1 MVEIFSLSTQCLFAI
16 DAAELGCNE
25 AMGYLAEEGVAAEM
39 EVHCTTEVELFPSCL
54 AVSHHQNSVR
64 RTETAALMLYMSILC
79 TLGPP
84 FKGRLTFKEDNE
96 G

>member
-1 MVEIFSLSTQCLFAI
+1 MAEIFSLTIKHLFET

-25 AMGYLAEEGVAAEM
+25 AVRYSAEEGVAAEV

-64 RTETAALMLYMSILC
+64 RTKTAALMLYMSILC

-84 FKGRLTFKEDNE
+84 FKGRLAFKEDNK

>member
-1 MVEIFSLSTQCLFAI
+1 MFAI

-25 AMGYLAEEGVAAEM
+25 AMAYLAEEGVAAEV
-39 EVHCTTEVELFPSCL
+39 EVHCSTEVELFPSCL

-64 RTETAALMLYMSILC
+64 RTETAVLMLYMSILC

-84 FKGRLTFKEDNE
+84 FKGRLAFKEDNK